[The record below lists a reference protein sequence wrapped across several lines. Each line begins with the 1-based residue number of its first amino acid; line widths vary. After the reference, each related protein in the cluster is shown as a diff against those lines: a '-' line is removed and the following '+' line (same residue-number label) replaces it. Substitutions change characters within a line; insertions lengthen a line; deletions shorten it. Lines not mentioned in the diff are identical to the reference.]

1 MYLRD
6 ESSSPV
12 AVAVEGNV
20 TSDITFPEDENFQLQ
35 LSYVSESGNAEC
47 ISSTPLPER
56 QEDINVKSPNTS
68 LSVRIDVSDSNVG
81 SIYLSMTFDESSL
94 EDVNNSNVSFIFI
107 LPSWEFG
114 VNITFFIQPGSTEI
128 SCSSYLNCSSQW
140 T

>member
-35 LSYVSESGNAEC
+35 LSYVSESGNADC

-56 QEDINVKSPNTS
+56 QEDFNVKSPNTS
-68 LSVRIDVSDSNVG
+68 LSVRIDVSDSNMG
-81 SIYLSMTFDESSL
+81 SNNLSMTFDESSL
-94 EDVNNSNVSFIFI
+94 EDVNNSNVSFIII

-114 VNITFFIQPGSTEI
+114 VNITSFIQPGSTEI

>member
-81 SIYLSMTFDESSL
+81 SNNLSMTFDESSL
-94 EDVNNSNVSFIFI
+94 EDVNNSNVSFIII

-114 VNITFFIQPGSTEI
+114 VNITSFIQPGSTEI

>member
-35 LSYVSESGNAEC
+35 LSYVSESGNADG

>member
-68 LSVRIDVSDSNVG
+68 LSVRIDVSDSNMG
-81 SIYLSMTFDESSL
+81 SNNLSMTFDESSL
-94 EDVNNSNVSFIFI
+94 EDVNNSNVSFIII

-114 VNITFFIQPGSTEI
+114 VNITSFIQPGSTEI

>member
-35 LSYVSESGNAEC
+35 LSYVSESGNADC

-81 SIYLSMTFDESSL
+81 SNNLSMTFDESSL
-94 EDVNNSNVSFIFI
+94 EDVNNSNVSFIII

-114 VNITFFIQPGSTEI
+114 VNITSFIQPGSTEI